1 MKKALQNLLLFLL
14 AVACAVAALEAA
26 LRMLTPRPTPGDSSP
41 AELVPAV
48 PGQSSE
54 EYHPDFGWFNRPGYR
69 AVLKG
74 PDENESVI
82 AINSRGL
89 REEEIDY
96 PKPPGGKRVIV
107 LGDSFAWGF
116 GLKAEER
123 FSDLLKKEFPAVQVI
138 NLGVVGYSTDQEC
151 VLLEKEGMKYAP
163 DAALVLVHDTDI
175 FHNALSA
182 NYGKKKPHFVFE
194 GGRLVLKGVPVPQE
208 EGRAAEANREAGEG
222 RPTGIK
228 MVLARSK
235 LYDFLSSRL
244 KRIAPVKKML
254 VGVGL
259 VEPGRPIGEDVA
271 LTAAII
277 LRMKESAPDLWVL
290 LVPSQEVVSSYA
302 PGSRIR
308 IKEAET
314 IDREEAVRML
324 KGSLAAKGIGVVDLT
339 AEFTGAAAKGVRL
352 YFRSDNHW
360 NYEANRLAAEAIAAA
375 WRKAGRAIFHM

>member
-1 MKKALQNLLLFLL
+1 
-14 AVACAVAALEAA
+14 
-26 LRMLTPRPTPGDSSP
+26 MLTARPYPEGASAP
-41 AELVPAV
+41 AEMIPAV
-48 PGQSSE
+48 SGQSPE

-69 AVLKG
+69 GVLKG
-74 PDENESVI
+74 PDENESGI

-96 PKPPGGKRVIV
+96 PKPPGGKRIIV

-116 GLKAEER
+116 GLQAEER
-123 FSDLLKKEFPAVQVI
+123 FSDLLKKEFPAVQVV

-182 NYGKKKPHFVFE
+182 NYGKEKPHFVFE
-194 GGRLVLKGVPVPQE
+194 GGRLAMKGVPVPRVESRVIE
-208 EGRAAEANREAGEG
+208 ENRKADEG
-222 RPTGIK
+222 KLSGIK

-235 LYDFLSSRL
+235 LYGFLSSRL
-244 KRIAPVKKML
+244 KRIAPVKKLL
-254 VGVGL
+254 VGAGL
-259 VEPGRPIGEDVA
+259 IEPGRPIGEDVA

-277 LRMKESAPDLWVL
+277 LRMKESVPDLWVL

-308 IKEAET
+308 IKEAEA

-324 KGSLAAKGIGVVDLT
+324 KGYLAAKGIGVVDLT

-360 NYEANRLAAEAIAAA
+360 NREANRLAASAIAAA
-375 WRKAGRAIFHM
+375 WRKAGLANIHM